1 MAFSSEGGVPAER
14 VAAAV
19 NDLVEVRDGLARL
32 RGFLPPPPQ
41 AEQSSSR
48 PPCAAELM
56 DATMSKLMSAMATLG
71 GSGDIAGEVDAAGRW
86 TSVAESA
93 DPMVVRRE
101 GESSAGRTRRRR
113 GGGSRSGRGRSSN
126 KRVAATLE
134 DGHVWRKYGQKD
146 IQNSPYPRSYY
157 RCTHKLDQ
165 GCGARR
171 QTQRCEAD
179 PSNYDITYYG
189 EHTCRDPSTIIPT
202 AIANAAGAASDGPN
216 NNIISFATGGVV
228 VANSSRLA
236 REGTTATT
244 TSAATQLS
252 SSWGTSGG
260 GGGGDDVFSSSGE
273 RFMQWDELA
282 AAVGHVSSVGVT
294 SSTVGSAPAAENDGG
309 NGDTAAGGG
318 GDGGG
323 AGSFPSSPSAGS
335 LGFVVGPL
343 GSIEDVDDF
352 FPFDP

>member
-1 MAFSSEGGVPAER
+1 MCNVIHVRFSLPCFDQFIWICTSRATGVGREPGPTSALPCSFLILAFFRVPTAF
-14 VAAAV
+14 
-19 NDLVEVRDGLARL
+19 RL
-32 RGFLPPPPQ
+32 FSP
-41 AEQSSSR
+41 AIY
-48 PPCAAELM
+48 
-56 DATMSKLMSAMATLG
+56 K
-71 GSGDIAGEVDAAGRW
+71 
-86 TSVAESA
+86 
-93 DPMVVRRE
+93 
-101 GESSAGRTRRRR
+101 TRI
-113 GGGSRSGRGRSSN
+113 GTANFASFARSGRGRSSN